1 MFRFYLD
8 NCKALVFVV
17 DSSDR
22 SRLPEAQKALK
33 KILSEEK
40 MQEIPLMVLANKRDL
55 PNCMTIREV
64 RTLRSPLPQAA
75 EQFNRWSKWYRSTSQ
90 ANRNQTWKNFL
101 FGEISCN
108 DSSKRK
114 VFRQ

>member
-33 KILSEEK
+33 KILSEDK

-90 ANRNQTWKNFL
+90 ANKPNMEELPLWGDFL
-101 FGEISCN
+101 
-108 DSSKRK
+108 
-114 VFRQ
+114 